1 MKYLIIFLM
10 VLIFGI
16 GLGALSQTNFPC
28 NWTTLLGFFGGL
40 IYYRVSEMLINSEDK
55 K

>member
-1 MKYLIIFLM
+1 M

-28 NWTTLLGFFGGL
+28 NWTTLIGFFGGL
-40 IYYRVSEMLINSEDK
+40 IYYRVAEDLIQKENK
-55 K
+55 KDGTE